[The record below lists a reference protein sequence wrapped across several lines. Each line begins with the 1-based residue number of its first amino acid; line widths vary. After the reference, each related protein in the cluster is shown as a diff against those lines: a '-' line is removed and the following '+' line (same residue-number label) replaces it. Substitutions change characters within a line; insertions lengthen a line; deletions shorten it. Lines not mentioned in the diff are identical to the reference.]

1 MKIEIW
7 SDVMC
12 PFCYIGKR
20 RFETALAQF
29 PEKNN
34 IEVIWKSFQLNPQL
48 KTDPSK
54 NTVQHLAETK
64 GWSMEYT
71 RKTVAYVSEMAAG
84 EGLHYDFD
92 KAVVANSFD
101 AHRLIQYAKTKGKGD
116 AAEEL
121 LFKAY
126 FTEGKNTADHA
137 VLTDIG
143 TQLGLDAAELKTLF
157 NSSRFA
163 DQVKQDIAEA
173 EMIGVQGVPFFVIDR
188 KYAVSGAQDATV
200 FLEALTKAWK
210 EHAKN
215 KLVNLN
221 NQSGGASCTPE
232 GECK

>member
-126 FTEGKNTADHA
+126 FTEGKNTADHG

-157 NSSRFA
+157 NSGRFA